1 MKREGN
7 YKGNLLKEE
16 KCLFYKHGKS
26 NKERLYEIWKN
37 MKKRCRDSSLKC
49 YKNYGG
55 KGIKVCK
62 EWQEDY
68 MLFRNWAYR
77 NGYEE
82 NLYIDRINNNKNYE
96 PNNCR
101 WATMQEQQN
110 NRTNNRICNIN
121 GLTASLA
128 DICRKY
134 NVKYKKVWKRLSL
147 GWELE
152 EALFKN

>member
-1 MKREGN
+1 
-7 YKGNLLKEE
+7 
-16 KCLFYKHGKS
+16 
-26 NKERLYEIWKN
+26 